1 MILQALT
8 AYYEQLLAQNK
19 VDAPGWD
26 KSFKV
31 SFELRLNDAGELIDV
46 VDLRTPVQK
55 GKKTVLVPREISVP
69 VHTKRS
75 SGVAANFLCDTSSY
89 LLGAD
94 EKGKPER
101 AVQCFEAAAK
111 LHHELLDDAEN
122 SAARAILSFFNN
134 WNPIQ
139 VREHPKIIE
148 KWKDISASANLIF
161 GYESVNHSHYLASE
175 DPPIQEAWRNYYGG
189 SSDEGEKMQCLVMG
203 QELSIA
209 RLHPNIKGV
218 WGAQSAGASLVSF
231 NEDAFCSYEHKQ
243 GTNAPVSEYAANA
256 YTTALNYLLSDRN
269 HCKHIG
275 DTTMVCWAENAS
287 SSYQTLGMA
296 AIFGVTEDTGLTESD
311 VMNALKQMAQG
322 KPFAWN
328 NEALLPDQHFYVLG
342 LAPNAARV
350 SVRFFLRD
358 TFGGFAAHLRQHHDE
373 LDIICPANEKTKAL
387 SVWALA
393 METVNRNENDP
404 KPAPQLVGDL
414 LRSVLAGGRYPA
426 SLLNGVALRI
436 RAEQEVTYGR
446 AAILKAYY
454 SRNGTSNENFKEVL
468 TVKLNEE
475 STYAPYVLGRLFAVM
490 EAIQKKA
497 KREIDTTI
505 RDRYFNSACTTPAV
519 VFPTLI
525 NLAQKHLNKIG
536 GGKEAYFNAQI
547 AELLGKLDEDFP
559 AHLTLQEQGAFQIG
573 YYHQQRYAKKE
584 EE

>member
-122 SAARAILSFFNN
+122 SAARAILSFFDN

-322 KPFAWN
+322 KPFDWN
-328 NEALLPDQHFYVLG
+328 NDTLLPNQHFYVLG

-358 TFGGFAAHLRQHHDE
+358 TFGGFAARLRQHHDE
-373 LDIICPANEKTKAL
+373 LDIIRPANRKKQHYL
-387 SVWALA
+387 SWHW
-393 METVNRNENDP
+393 
-404 KPAPQLVGDL
+404 QW
-414 LRSVLAGGRYPA
+414 
-426 SLLNGVALRI
+426 
-436 RAEQEVTYGR
+436 
-446 AAILKAYY
+446 
-454 SRNGTSNENFKEVL
+454 
-468 TVKLNEE
+468 KL
-475 STYAPYVLGRLFAVM
+475 
-490 EAIQKKA
+490 
-497 KREIDTTI
+497 
-505 RDRYFNSACTTPAV
+505 
-519 VFPTLI
+519 
-525 NLAQKHLNKIG
+525 
-536 GGKEAYFNAQI
+536 
-547 AELLGKLDEDFP
+547 
-559 AHLTLQEQGAFQIG
+559 
-573 YYHQQRYAKKE
+573 
-584 EE
+584 